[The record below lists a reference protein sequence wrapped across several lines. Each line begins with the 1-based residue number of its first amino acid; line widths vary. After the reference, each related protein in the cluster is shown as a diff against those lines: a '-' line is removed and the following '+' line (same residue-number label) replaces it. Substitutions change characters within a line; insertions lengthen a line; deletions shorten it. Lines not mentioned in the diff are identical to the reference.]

1 MVVAHWIM
9 VLDAEASASRSLGV
23 VLESLVVVLVTKG
36 ATLALASVADS
47 SVMV

>member
-23 VLESLVVVLVTKG
+23 VLVTKG